1 MADAEL
7 VKLNQLIQVLDEA
20 IDKHVRELAN
30 LAEHNGY
37 AEQADELHHLIEI
50 RNARKAADY
59 PEPIHHSLAT
69 IDQALE
75 CSKRELD
82 VVSGYLSKRMSQRLG
97 WDAETTIPPIAP
109 EIEPECRTEMVE
121 K

>member
-37 AEQADELHHLIEI
+37 ADQADELHHLIER
-50 RNARKAADY
+50 RNSRRAAEY
-59 PEPIHHSLAT
+59 PESIHVSLAS

-82 VVSGYLSKRMSQRLG
+82 VVSGYLSKRMARRIG
-97 WDAETTIPPIAP
+97 WDTETTIPPIAP
-109 EIEPECRTEMVE
+109 EIEPEMVE